1 MSRTGR
7 ARSLSSPGQDPC
19 PGAALGPGG
28 SRWSSAPHAPGRDEE
43 APGRPWGGTRPG
55 PVRAGRA
62 GGRRPPVTPVP
73 LFLFV
78 PSVPGRAERRRGRGL
93 FPNRK
98 GLGNPL
104 GGQLEKS
111 TESVLPAAAP
121 RGCRCHPLPTAPQT
135 PRPGVGG
142 GPVRRGDARRFFPLR
157 LARGPAR
164 DEFCP
169 ASLTSRLPLCR
180 GQSPDDGVLQTPT
193 VT

>member
-7 ARSLSSPGQDPC
+7 ARSPQLSWPGPL
-19 PGAALGPGG
+19 PRGRPLGPGG
-28 SRWSSAPHAPGRDEE
+28 SRRWSSAPHAPGRDEE

-73 LFLFV
+73 LFFLV

-98 GLGNPL
+98 GLG
-104 GGQLEKS
+104 QS
-111 TESVLPAAAP
+111 TRRPIREINCERPP
-121 RGCRCHPLPTAPQT
+121 GCGPQRLQVSSPLPTAPQT
-135 PRPGVGG
+135 PAPGWGEALSGV
-142 GPVRRGDARRFFPLR
+142 GDARRFFPLR

-164 DEFCP
+164 MSFAP
-169 ASLTSRLPLCR
+169 LLLTSRLPLCR
-180 GQSPDDGVLQTPT
+180 GQSPG
-193 VT
+193 